1 MFSAVVQ
8 SGIAVLSPERKDAQ
22 RARARCDIR
31 SGRITSCICVSRS
44 AAAHLAARRAALCA
58 PSAPGLLPPFTEY
71 CLICKSSYIA
81 LSDSMI
87 TCHLNS
93 IKHKKNKAAHEGK
106 KDLPSS
112 TVKELTKYAANHE
125 MKMDFI
131 ALIIIVE

>member
-1 MFSAVVQ
+1 MLHGLQ
-8 SGIAVLSPERKDAQ
+8 STNRTKKEDYK
-22 RARARCDIR
+22 
-31 SGRITSCICVSRS
+31 
-44 AAAHLAARRAALCA
+44 
-58 PSAPGLLPPFTEY
+58 FENTEY

-81 LSDSMI
+81 LSDSMS

-131 ALIIIVE
+131 ALL